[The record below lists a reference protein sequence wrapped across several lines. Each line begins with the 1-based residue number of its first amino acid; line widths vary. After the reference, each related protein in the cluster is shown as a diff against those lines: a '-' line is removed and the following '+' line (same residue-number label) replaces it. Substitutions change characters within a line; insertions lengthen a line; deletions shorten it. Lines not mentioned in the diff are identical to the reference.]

1 LREAEKEADKLRQ
14 EVTAVDEENEAMR
27 MKLNV
32 SKRTSDHPA
41 RSREVLERMKALQD
55 KSYATEVAMGLAQQ
69 EAEKRV
75 QAAERET
82 FSVRKE
88 LEDRIFGKDLLV
100 KRTHGTCKEAHAH
113 THTRT
118 DQTARLHITDT
129 RLIAFRCSATG
140 D

>member
-1 LREAEKEADKLRQ
+1 
-14 EVTAVDEENEAMR
+14 MR

-88 LEDRIFGKDLLV
+88 LEDRIFGDIPATVDAMLTPTTKARMVDTNHV
-100 KRTHGTCKEAHAH
+100 HEGVQTKSTNEIATDVGT
-113 THTRT
+113 
-118 DQTARLHITDT
+118 
-129 RLIAFRCSATG
+129 
-140 D
+140 